1 MKQLQIEGKKCHIF
15 NWLTLTTCLLIHFF
29 VITANNCIFYTMTRF
44 DRNIRN
50 TVQGV
55 AFLLYPILGLIADA
69 CIIQYKMI
77 KMSFVLVLICSLL
90 FLVEAVV
97 FILKPEVNAQ
107 RSLTSIF
114 TVITIIIGTTGF
126 GMYEANAIQFD
137 MDQMIE
143 ASSQK
148 LSSFIHSYYWNVNLG
163 PLVMFYI
170 LSALLFYMQQQC
182 VIDLDIDYDNFKM
195 FGWMISLPSII
206 GIILTIFGLYIMK
219 KLRKHVFINPVSINH
234 IKNIFNILKYTWKH
248 KYPVNRS
255 AFTFWENDIPSRID
269 MGKSK

>member
-1 MKQLQIEGKKCHIF
+1 M
-15 NWLTLTTCLLIHFF
+15 
-29 VITANNCIFYTMTRF
+29 
-44 DRNIRN
+44 
-50 TVQGV
+50 
-55 AFLLYPILGLIADA
+55 
-69 CIIQYKMI
+69 
-77 KMSFVLVLICSLL
+77 
-90 FLVEAVV
+90 

-107 RSLTSIF
+107 IPIASMF
-114 TVITIIIGTTGF
+114 TVIAIIIGTTGF

-182 VIDLDIDYDNFKM
+182 VIDLNIDYDNFKM